1 MPTHPLPWTLVVA
14 LANNG
19 VIGRNNELPW
29 KLSSDLQR
37 FKAMTL
43 GHCLVMGRK
52 TYTSIGRPLP
62 GRQTII
68 VSRGGFQVDHP
79 AVTVVSDLV
88 EVNPAVEPGRQVM
101 VVGGAQ
107 LYAAALPLCQQLWLT
122 RVLADID
129 GDTFFPEID
138 WTEWTMTSSEFTPA
152 DARNDWPTEFQIWDR
167 LN

>member
-1 MPTHPLPWTLVVA
+1 MLTDPLPWTLIVA

-52 TYTSIGRPLP
+52 TYISIGRPLP
-62 GRQTII
+62 GRQTIV
-68 VSRGGFQVDHP
+68 VSRKGFQVDHP
-79 AVTVVSDLV
+79 AVTVVTGLF
-88 EVNPAVEPGRQVM
+88 EVNAVVEPGRQVM
-101 VVGGAQ
+101 LVGGSQ
-107 LYAAALPLCQQLWLT
+107 LYAAALPICQQLWLT

-129 GDTFFPEID
+129 GDTYFPEID
-138 WTEWTMTSSEFTPA
+138 WSQWSLTKSEFLPA
-152 DARNDWPTEFQIWDR
+152 DARNEWPTEFQTWAR
-167 LN
+167 VK